1 MADKICFGRTEK
13 FGIGIGFSAVQRRQ
27 FSHWVSVVREHQH
40 AEPIRTSKWANIKA
54 EMQLPLLTQG
64 KEKG

>member
-1 MADKICFGRTEK
+1 MYTVYITVEY
-13 FGIGIGFSAVQRRQ
+13 QQ
-27 FSHWVSVVREHQH
+27 QQQHQH

-64 KEKG
+64 EEKG

>member
-1 MADKICFGRTEK
+1 MYTVYITAEY
-13 FGIGIGFSAVQRRQ
+13 QQ
-27 FSHWVSVVREHQH
+27 QQQQHQH